1 MKRSA
6 VRIFLVISMMLLSVL
21 TAGAAPLLQESSE
34 ISEGTDILRAVS
46 VFSQIFSAGMEA
58 AASQFAGGEMYGTD
72 AATEEPAP
80 EPTAIPTTI
89 PTKVPTA
96 IPTAVPTEI
105 PTAIPTAVPTE
116 IPTAIPTAV
125 PTEIP
130 TAIPTAV
137 PTEIPTAIPTA
148 VPTEIPTAV
157 PTQVPTE
164 IPTEEPAPLP
174 PSDPEQYAVS
184 FGIPV
189 KDFYDSLKTMVKNS
203 GRHSVSFEEKG
214 RKSASKA
221 VIDDDI
227 SVFLYYS
234 KEKGENLI
242 NQINFE
248 AKFSDSKQQQN
259 AENIFTI
266 LLETLCGNYYDIA
279 FDESE
284 GSDLFAL
291 AMNNGSAYLG
301 DLMLYGSAEPKN
313 SKTNLIVKIYYA
325 GNDYQA
331 AAVSGYD
338 QSAEDEFRS
347 LVADMKQRGIIPE
360 SSGYFR
366 YHEDYENE
374 WAYIRWYQW
383 ESFDMAKNFVISADL
398 EWHSASNTPNFE
410 DAGCGFVLRAQDTNN
425 NLYAALNMDGKV
437 HFGGIHN
444 GSWLG
449 YKSFSYG
456 SHSTKGTAQLVVVA
470 NEGTISAYVDGSFIG
485 QQLDVA
491 ITSSGSL
498 AFSTFSGTNKDY
510 GTRCSFRNVYYY
522 VW

>member
-1 MKRSA
+1 MKRSI
-6 VRIFLVISMMLLSVL
+6 VRIFLVMSMLLLSVY
-21 TAGAAPLLQESSE
+21 AAVAAPLLQESSE
-34 ISEGTDILRAVS
+34 ISEGTDILHAVS

-58 AASQFAGGEMYGTD
+58 AASQLAGGEMYGPGT
-72 AATEEPAP
+72 AIEEPLS
-80 EPTAIPTTI
+80 EPIA
-89 PTKVPTA
+89 VPTV
-96 IPTAVPTEI
+96 VPTEI
-105 PTAIPTAVPTE
+105 PTAIPTPVPTE
-116 IPTAIPTAV
+116 I
-125 PTEIP
+125 
-130 TAIPTAV
+130 
-137 PTEIPTAIPTA
+137 
-148 VPTEIPTAV
+148 
-157 PTQVPTE
+157 PTE

-174 PSDPEQYAVS
+174 PFSPDSMNTEPAGTEPEPFYEPEAQVFEPPSDPEQYAVS
-184 FGIPV
+184 FGISV
-189 KDFYDSLKTMVKNS
+189 DEFYSALKTMVKNS

-214 RKSASKA
+214 RKGASKA

-242 NQINFE
+242 NRINFE

-259 AENIFTI
+259 AENIFLT
-266 LLETLCGNYYDIA
+266 LLETLCENYYDIA
-279 FDESE
+279 YDEPL

-301 DLMLYGSAEPKN
+301 DLLLYGSAEPKGG
-313 SKTNLIVKIYYA
+313 KTNLTVKIYYA
-325 GNDYQA
+325 GNDYHA

-347 LVADMKQRGIIPE
+347 LVADLKQSGIIPE
-360 SSGYFR
+360 SNGDFR

-374 WAYIRWYQW
+374 WAYLRWYQW
-383 ESFDMAKNFVISADL
+383 ETFDNAKNFVISADL
-398 EWHSASNTPNFE
+398 EWHSASSTPNFE
-410 DAGCGFVLRAQDTNN
+410 DAGCGFVLRAEDTNN

-437 HFGGIHN
+437 HFGGIHE

-449 YKSFSYG
+449 YKSFVYG
-456 SHSTKGTAQLVVVA
+456 SHSIKGTAQLVVVA
-470 NEGTISAYVDGSFIG
+470 NEGTISAYVDGSYIG
-485 QQLDVA
+485 QQAGVA
-491 ITSSGSL
+491 IDRSGSL